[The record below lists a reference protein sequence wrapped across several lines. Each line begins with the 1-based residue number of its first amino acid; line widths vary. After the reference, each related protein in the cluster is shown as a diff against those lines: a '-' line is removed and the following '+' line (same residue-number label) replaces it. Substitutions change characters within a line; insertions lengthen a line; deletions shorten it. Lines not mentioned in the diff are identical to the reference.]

1 MHMEEEMMKER
12 IERVTELKVNIVE
25 TNEYYYTRYS
35 ADDWSIRRSGSD
47 EPHYDCEEIEALFQL
62 WLKENSGDK
71 SRIKW
76 DETPIDPNED
86 CNYTHIKGFTD
97 SHFYYLVEWQ
107 GWKDDPSYVLYL
119 FSSEWSGFNEWLYCK
134 DTLEDIK
141 RIAESHYDSLLEI
154 KQK

>member
-1 MHMEEEMMKER
+1 MHMEEEMIKER

-35 ADDWSIRRSGSD
+35 ADDWSIRLGESD
-47 EPHYDCEEIEALFQL
+47 ESHYDCEEIEALFQT

-71 SRIKW
+71 SHIKW

-86 CNYTHIKGFTD
+86 SNYTHIQGFTN
-97 SHFYYLVEWQ
+97 SHFWYRVEWK
-107 GWKDDPSYVLYL
+107 GWKDDPGCVLYL
-119 FSSEWSGFNEWLYCK
+119 FSSEWSSLNEWLYCE

-141 RIAESHYDSLLEI
+141 RIAESHYDSLLGV